1 MAKSIAINKPVYSK
15 MIEERIQEYSGYD
28 TSPLEQCERTN
39 ATYYFCPVK
48 KYADAAKAG
57 NGTFNMTVSIHNPS
71 NIAMKKAEILV
82 P

>member
-1 MAKSIAINKPVYSK
+1 
-15 MIEERIQEYSGYD
+15 
-28 TSPLEQCERTN
+28 
-39 ATYYFCPVK
+39 VK